1 VLSYTQSSPEHI
13 ESLVLGFLAGDPEAR
28 ESLPSDLGERLR
40 KIAGE
45 IAPDLKARGLT
56 EDIVQELFRLLLTR
70 PAGHYN
76 PDRAGP
82 WAYLRTM
89 LLLAVRDVRAKEAP
103 AGAPRRPKR
112 NEGGESGGV
121 LPPLSL
127 QDALIPDDKIEYFED
142 LVLSEIVTVAF
153 IDAVPAEAPA
163 WLGRALS
170 LVVEGLTITE
180 TAAAVGVSRFVLRR
194 ALNRW
199 AVPQASVLR

>member
-1 VLSYTQSSPEHI
+1 MLSYTQSSPDHI
-13 ESLVLGFLAGDPEAR
+13 ESLVLGFLAGDPKAR
-28 ESLPSDLGERLR
+28 ESLPSDLEETLR

-56 EDIVQELFRLLLTR
+56 EDIVQELFLLLLTR

-76 PDRAGP
+76 PGRAGP
-82 WAYLRTM
+82 WAYLWTM
-89 LLLAVRDVRAKEAP
+89 LLLAARDVRAKEAL

-112 NEGGESGGV
+112 NEEGEYPDV
-121 LPPLSL
+121 LPPLPL
-127 QDALIPDDKIEYFED
+127 QDALIPDDKIEYLED
-142 LVLSEIVTVAF
+142 LVLSEIVTAAF
-153 IDAVPAEAPA
+153 IDTVPAEAPA

-199 AVPQASVLR
+199 AVPQAGVLR